1 MENDDIFLA
10 GIRKQVEAAN
20 DTIAQALRKGTSV
33 ELEIDVYGHLLITE
47 VKKNRISDK
56 RF

>member
-1 MENDDIFLA
+1 MDNDIFLA

-20 DTIAQALRKGTSV
+20 DTIAQALRKGSGV
-33 ELEIDVYGHLLITE
+33 ELEIDVYGHLIILE
-47 VKKNRISDK
+47 VQKHKISDK

>member
-20 DTIAQALRKGTSV
+20 DTIAQALRKGSGV
-33 ELEIDVYGHLLITE
+33 EMEIDVYGHLIIIE
-47 VKKNRISDK
+47 AKKQRISDK